1 MRYIFLM
8 KEENKKDK
16 NEISELLVLVTSII
30 NFLTVLASLVKVI
43 IE

>member
-1 MRYIFLM
+1 M